1 MGKYDEKI
9 TDDSRWI
16 TATPSPM
23 AQTLPFY
30 VMEAGCFHGERG
42 YCVERQSHDSFLL
55 IFTFMGQGSVKT
67 EDAELLLG
75 EGRGIVLDCRRYH
88 RYATEGEGWEFGWI
102 HFKGSAAEPFW
113 QLLYPNGLHGIAV
126 NDRNLFRE
134 KLSDIL
140 REASGNDLES
150 IAGISLKI
158 HELYHL
164 LIQSVLEGEQ
174 RNQKAE
180 YSEYIRQAVSFM
192 ETYYG
197 ENITMED
204 ILKEIP
210 VSKYHFIR
218 LFSRT
223 MGVTP
228 YSYLMVY
235 RMNKSKELLRT
246 TGLPVSEI
254 AAQCGFLDTS
264 NFIAQFKK
272 RTGQK
277 PLQYRKDFQISHSG
291 K

>member
-9 TDDSRWI
+9 TDESIWI

-30 VMEAGCFHGERG
+30 VMEAGHFHGEKG

-55 IFTFMGQGSVKT
+55 LYTFTGQGRVKT
-67 EDAELLLG
+67 GNVELPLG
-75 EGRGIVLDCRRYH
+75 EGYGIVLDCRQYH
-88 RYATEGEGWEFGWI
+88 RYATEGERWEFGWI
-102 HFKGSAAEPFW
+102 HFKGNAAESLW
-113 QLLYPNGLHGIAV
+113 QLLYSSGNHGIAV
-126 NDRNLFRE
+126 NDRVLFRE
-134 KLSDIL
+134 KLTCIL
-140 REASGNDLES
+140 QGASGNDLEG
-150 IAGISLKI
+150 IVGISLKI
-158 HELYHL
+158 HELYHIL
-164 LIQSVLEGEQ
+164 VRSDLEGEQ

-204 ILKEIP
+204 ILKDIP

-218 LFSRT
+218 LFSRA

-235 RMNKSKELLRT
+235 RINKSKELLRT
-246 TGLPVSEI
+246 TSLAVSEI
-254 AAQCGFLDTS
+254 AAMCGFLDTS

-277 PLQYRKDFQISHSG
+277 PLQYRKDFSDCSLL
-291 K
+291 